1 MATKGGFS
9 ANRSSFKQKTSHQLV
24 TFTHLIHPQ
33 GGEERVLP
41 THTQEHLKSSSSSS
55 LPVPKRPEITLLSR
69 KSFLS
74 PLCSSST
81 SLSSPQQPSKVGMQR
96 RGCSGPR
103 GAGGGGCSGHSS
115 APGPQEH
122 GDCY

>member
-9 ANRSSFKQKTSHQLV
+9 GSRSSFKQKTSHQLV

-41 THTQEHLKSSSSSS
+41 THTQEHLKSSPSSS

-81 SLSSPQQPSKVGMQR
+81 SVSSPAR
-96 RGCSGPR
+96 WGCSA
-103 GAGGGGCSGHSS
+103 GA
-115 APGPQEH
+115 APGRGEQEGEAARVTAVPPGH
-122 GDCY
+122 RSTETVIDF